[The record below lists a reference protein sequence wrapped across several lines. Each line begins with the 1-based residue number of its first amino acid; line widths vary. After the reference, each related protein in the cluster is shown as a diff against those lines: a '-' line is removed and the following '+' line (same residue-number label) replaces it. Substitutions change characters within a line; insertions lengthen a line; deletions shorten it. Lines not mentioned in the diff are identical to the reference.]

1 MAIRRAHRKSRHGC
15 TNCKQ
20 RRVKCDETRP
30 YCQNCTRRNN
40 TCVYVTPV
48 RVLSEPIA
56 SAEAGTSIG
65 CLPIKP
71 EPAVLPYSSWAS
83 LTPS

>member
-48 RVLSEPIA
+48 RFILSEPDRHWVM
-56 SAEAGTSIG
+56 G
-65 CLPIKP
+65 PDR
-71 EPAVLPYSSWAS
+71 SSGNS
-83 LTPS
+83 PMSGD